1 MGRHLAF
8 VLLLLTGCS
17 ETLSASQQ
25 TCLECALRRR
35 DSQEA
40 SAAMLRVA
48 ELCQNGDAASCS
60 TLGVAYET
68 GHGVPA
74 DARKAA
80 ALFQRACTGGN
91 LPACVHLGEVFERGT
106 LGRVDKDGAEIIYRA
121 ACDGHLGEGCH
132 RLARLRY
139 QAGAVGDA
147 AKLLARGCKEGH
159 ARSCESLGVMYRTGQ
174 GVPRD
179 EKRALGLFARAC
191 RGGAE
196 GACAQM

>member
-1 MGRHLAF
+1 MRALLACVMF
-8 VLLLLTGCS
+8 LTGCG

-40 SAAMLRVA
+40 EQAMLRVA
-48 ELCQNGDAASCS
+48 QQCQEGDAASCS
-60 TLGVAYET
+60 ALGVAYET
-68 GHGVPA
+68 GHGVTP

-80 ALFQRACTGGN
+80 ALYQRACTGGN
-91 LPACVHLGEVFERGT
+91 LPACVHLGEVYERGT
-106 LGRVDKDGAEIIYRA
+106 LGHVDRDGAEIIYRA
-121 ACDGHLGEGCH
+121 ACDGRLGEGCH

-139 QAGAVGDA
+139 GDGAVADA
-147 AKLLARGCKEGH
+147 AKLLARGCKDGH
-159 ARSCESLGVMYRTGQ
+159 ARSCEALAVMYRTGQ

-179 EKRALGLFARAC
+179 EQHAQRLFARAC
-191 RGGAE
+191 RDGAD